1 MAPTKWQVPQFLL
14 ILIQHAS
21 YFDSTS
27 NHNRN
32 AVWQSVPQLL
42 HILILHQTTTC
53 PHSDSTT
60 LSCFISWFYIKPQP
74 CTRWVWKN
82 MRCFISWFYIKP
94 QHTLYHLLQ
103 LCSCF
108 ISWFYIKPQL
118 GLPVHRICEVASYL
132 DSTSNHNPPWLWSP
146 WCLLLHI
153 LILHQTTTLMLWMA
167 NFGQLLH
174 ILILHQTTTSRWKAI
189 ACWVASYLD
198 STSNHNSTG
207 IR

>member
-1 MAPTKWQVPQFLL
+1 MTGAAVSFNFNSTRFIFWFYIKPQLFRSDIVTDLV
-14 ILIQHAS
+14 AS

-94 QHTLYHLLQ
+94 QRWLRPPLVSG
-103 LCSCF
+103 CCF
-108 ISWFYIKPQL
+108 ISWFYIKPQQ
-118 GLPVHRICEVASYL
+118 
-132 DSTSNHNPPWLWSP
+132 DKTQ
-146 WCLLLHI
+146 
-153 LILHQTTTLMLWMA
+153 LIL
-167 NFGQLLH
+167 
-174 ILILHQTTTSRWKAI
+174 AI
-189 ACWVASYLD
+189 GCFISWFY
-198 STSNHNSTG
+198 
-207 IR
+207 IKPQQ